1 MNSMHYLANQ
11 SPTAQPREF
20 EFDDRT
26 WRWYP
31 LDTFAIAVQLERW
44 VVQFV
49 AQNAEKL
56 RPDDED
62 TDPVSWR
69 LYHEGKAAA
78 QSKIER
84 GLYGVFSVGWES
96 ILEGTDPGFAEA
108 FYQCVRFKE
117 PLWTREM
124 TQRLL
129 ADDERKE
136 ILYKEW
142 QDFNH
147 PKVPFKTSKPP
158 PTETSQRNGQSDGTE
173 SSKALSSALG
183 FSPAS

>member
-44 VVQFV
+44 VVKTV
-49 AQNAEKL
+49 RANVEKL

-62 TDPVSWR
+62 SDPVAWR
-69 LYHEGKAAA
+69 IYHEDKQAS
-78 QSKIER
+78 QQRIER
-84 GLYGVFSVGWES
+84 GLYGVFTVGWES
-96 ILEGTDPGFAEA
+96 ILEGTDAGFAEA

-117 PLWTREM
+117 PLWTREH

-136 ILYKEW
+136 IIYKEW
-142 QDFNH
+142 LEFNH
-147 PKVPFKTSKPP
+147 PKAHSKTSKPP
-158 PTETSQRNGQSDGTE
+158 PVDQNQRNGQYAGTE
-173 SSKALSSALG
+173 PLRTSCGALESSQ
-183 FSPAS
+183 AS